1 MLKAAFIG
9 AGSRSRKAHYPI
21 VHRLKEDVEV
31 AAVCE
36 LNEEFMQKVVDEFGI
51 PRTYTDHRKMLE
63 EVEPDIVYCVMNEK
77 WLLQPALDCLNAGSH
92 LFVEKPVGKNLAEAE
107 QILEAAKANDVSCTV
122 GFQRRY
128 ADVTREAMRLV
139 NESGAVSQVS
149 AIFNKRLLGEEAFNV
164 TTTLWNDVCHIV
176 DLVRYMSGGEPV
188 EVTAYRDKFGSD
200 HYNSYVAMIRFDN
213 DATGVIFGNRAS
225 GARVIQ
231 SELHGVGVGCYMKLP
246 DEIVIAKDD
255 KARTVNAW
263 EINGVEEDDTAGYAG
278 ELRMHRHLVDCV
290 QNGKIPNSD
299 LRDAIKSIRLVNEIE
314 AEDMRG

>member
-92 LFVEKPVGKNLAEAE
+92 LFVEKPVGKNLTEAE

-139 NESGAVSQVS
+139 NESGGVSQVS
-149 AIFNKRLLGEEAFNV
+149 AVFNKRLLGDKAFNV

-200 HYNSYVAMIRFDN
+200 HYNSYVAMVRFDN

-246 DEIVIAKDD
+246 DEIVITEDD